1 MTSVLEVACRDLLM
15 LGESGRKIGAKG
27 EKRFGT
33 TGGRQR

>member
-15 LGESGRKIGAKG
+15 LGESGRKIGAK
-27 EKRFGT
+27 RFGT